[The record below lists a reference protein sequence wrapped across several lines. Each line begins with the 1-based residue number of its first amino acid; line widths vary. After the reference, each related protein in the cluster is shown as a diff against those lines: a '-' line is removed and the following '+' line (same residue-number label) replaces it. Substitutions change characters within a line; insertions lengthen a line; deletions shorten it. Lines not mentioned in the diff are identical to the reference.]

1 MTSPN
6 DVEQR
11 ARTIDELVRRL
22 ESQGDPGLRA
32 TARELV
38 QAILEFHAAG
48 LTRVMELVD
57 DAGAPGAAL
66 IDRFGQDELVKPLL
80 LLHGL
85 HPVTLRARV
94 FQTLEQTR
102 PLLRSHGGDVECIG
116 VDDDGVVTLRLES
129 HGCGSSSG
137 TLKAALEDALREAAP
152 DITRLIVEGATE
164 PPPGAVAF
172 VPVGELRRSRTVA
185 GSLE

>member
-1 MTSPN
+1 MTSRN
-6 DVEQR
+6 DAEQR

-57 DAGAPGAAL
+57 DAGAPGADL

-85 HPVTLRARV
+85 HPVTLQARV
-94 FQTLEQTR
+94 FQALEQTR

-116 VDDDGVVTLRLES
+116 VDDGVVTLRLES
-129 HGCGSSSG
+129 HGCGSSNG
-137 TLKAALEDALREAAP
+137 TLKAALEDALRDAAP
-152 DITRLIVEGATE
+152 DMTRLIVEGATE

-185 GSLE
+185 GSVE